1 VLTTIAAALSS
12 GPQPALPGF
21 LEALASPL
29 QHYGLWG
36 IFALVLIEDFGIPV
50 PGETVI
56 IAGAIYAGSGRLNV
70 VGVGVVAFVAAVIGD
85 NIGYGIGRWGGRRLV
100 DRWRKYVF
108 LTPERLDKAEE
119 FFDRQGA
126 KIITIARFIEGLR
139 QANGIIAGITK
150 MHWLRFLAYN
160 ALGAALW
167 VGTWVSIG
175 YFAGQHINTIY
186 GVITRYSLYV
196 AIAAVVLI
204 VALIAR
210 HIMRKRRQAV
220 RPARSPGSGGGEA
233 AGGGSGDGEAADAQG
248 AEAAA
253 ATDAADGGRDEAS
266 AGRRDEAS
274 AESGDPGEAGE
285 TGANRRSGLSAE
297 SSDAAPT
304 NAAHVDADHAGDAD
318 DADDGAES
326 GSSGKALEAEA
337 SACAVGGAAGPR
349 VSLAFEPSGPP
360 FTAATAVL
368 RLSISS
374 DHSTHLLI
382 GSDHK
387 IGDSSLKSGQNR

>member
-1 VLTTIAAALSS
+1 VLTSIAVALSS

-70 VGVGVVAFVAAVIGD
+70 FGVGVVAFVAAVLGD

-100 DRWRKYVF
+100 DRWGKYVF

-196 AIAAVVLI
+196 AIAAVVVI

-220 RPARSPGSGGGEA
+220 RPAARSGGGGSGDGSDGGEAGGSDGGEAGSGGSADGKA
-233 AGGGSGDGEAADAQG
+233 AGGGAGDGEAADAQG

-253 ATDAADGGRDEAS
+253 ATDAA

-274 AESGDPGEAGE
+274 AEAGDPGEVAE
-285 TGANRRSGLSAE
+285 TGANARSGLSAE

-304 NAAHVDADHAGDAD
+304 NAAHVDADHAGE
-318 DADDGAES
+318 ADDGAES
-326 GSSGKALEAEA
+326 GSSNKELVAEA
-337 SACAVGGAAGPR
+337 SESLSGRRAAR
-349 VSLAFEPSGPP
+349 FL
-360 FTAATAVL
+360 L
-368 RLSISS
+368 LSS
-374 DHSTHLLI
+374 
-382 GSDHK
+382 
-387 IGDSSLKSGQNR
+387 